1 MGMTITEKICARAAA
16 RDRVAPGD
24 MIDAEIDRLYIK
36 DLRFSKAEDPQGL
49 YGVFKEILK
58 GMGITKA
65 WDPDRVII
73 NFDEQP
79 ARSTRRAEG
88 QARAADFSAEYGATI
103 YQGYDGGIGH
113 NVMVEKGH
121 VRPGEFIVG
130 ADSHS
135 CTYGALGCFAT
146 GIGFTETVGVL
157 ATGRIW
163 LKVPP
168 AIYVELT
175 GKLPPWLWGKDIAL
189 RVMAELGTNGAVNK

>member
-1 MGMTITEKICARAAA
+1 MAMTITEKICARAAGK
-16 RDRVAPGD
+16 DRVRAGD
-24 MIDAEIDRLYIK
+24 MIDAEVDKLYIK
-36 DLRFSKAEDPQGL
+36 DLRFSKAEDPKGL

-58 GMGITKA
+58 EMGVSKA
-65 WDPDRVII
+65 WDPEKIII

-88 QARAADFSAEYGATI
+88 QERAKQFSQEHGATLYEG
-103 YQGYDGGIGH
+103 YQGGIGH

-135 CTYGALGCFAT
+135 CTYGALACFAT

-168 AIYVELT
+168 AIYVEL
-175 GKLPPWLWGKDIAL
+175 I
-189 RVMAELGTNGAVNK
+189 R